1 MARRKRKI
9 FGNCQICEQYKKLTD
24 DHVPPQ
30 GGIEIDAVEIK
41 SAFNFFTKQLGD
53 KNYFISQNGVKFTTL
68 CEYCNSRLGRE
79 YDTVLNTFSL
89 DVNKFLSSKLS
100 LLNSY
105 NIETKPNR
113 LIRGV
118 LGHLLATKS
127 EIEKTPFDDKVR
139 EVLFD
144 ETKPIPDD
152 INIFY
157 WIYPYK
163 LTIIIRDILMPA
175 VRGRF
180 NDFGFFQI
188 FKYYPIAYLVVNKSN
203 YHNLQSLRDYNSS
216 KLDTVAEINIRI
228 NEQRHWK
235 WPEIVEDGNFVY
247 LGKAGTEAI
256 LAEKHIK
263 RKNV

>member
-1 MARRKRKI
+1 MARRKNKA
-9 FGNCQICEQYKKLTD
+9 FGNCQICEQYKKLSD

-30 GGIEIDAVEIK
+30 GGIEVDAVEIK
-41 SAFNFFTKQLGD
+41 AAFDFFAKKMGN
-53 KNYFISQNGVKFTTL
+53 KNYYISQNGVKFTTL
-68 CEYCNSRLGRE
+68 CEDCNSRLGRE

-89 DVNKFLSSKLS
+89 DVNKFLTSKLS

-105 NIETKPNR
+105 DIQTKPNR

-118 LGHLLATKS
+118 LGHLLASKK

-139 EVLFD
+139 EILFD
-144 ETKPIPDD
+144 ENKSIPDD
-152 INIFY
+152 INVFY

-175 VRGRF
+175 IRGKY

-188 FKYYPIAYLVVNKSN
+188 FKYYPIAYLVVNKIK
-203 YHNLQSLRDYNSS
+203 YHNLLSLKDYNSA
-216 KLDTVAEINIRI
+216 KLDEVAEINLRF
-228 NEQRHWK
+228 NERKHWK

-247 LGKAGTEAI
+247 LGKAGMEAI
-256 LAEKHIK
+256 KAEKHIK

>member
-1 MARRKRKI
+1 MARRKHKT
-9 FGNCQICEQYKKLTD
+9 FGNCQICEKPKKLTD

-30 GGIEIDAVEIK
+30 GGIDIDAVEIK
-41 SAFNFFTKQLGD
+41 SAFNFFTKQLGN

-68 CEYCNSRLGRE
+68 CESCNSRLGRE
-79 YDTVLNTFSL
+79 YDTVLNSFSL
-89 DVNKFLSSKLS
+89 DVNKFLTSKLS

-139 EVLFD
+139 EILFD
-144 ETKPIPDD
+144 ENKPIPDD
-152 INIFY
+152 INVFY
-157 WIYPYK
+157 WIYPYR

-175 VRGRF
+175 IRGKY

-188 FKYYPIAYLVVNKSN
+188 FKYYPIAYLVVNKN
-203 YHNLQSLRDYNSS
+203 KYQNLQSLRDYNSA
-216 KLDTVAEINIRI
+216 KLDEIAKINIKI
-228 NEQRHWK
+228 NERKHWK
-235 WPEIVEDGNFVY
+235 WPEIVEDGNFVF

-256 LAEKHIK
+256 RAEKYLK
-263 RKNV
+263 KKNV

>member
-1 MARRKRKI
+1 MARRKHKT
-9 FGNCQICEQYKKLTD
+9 FGNCQICERYKKLTD

-30 GGIEIDAVEIK
+30 GGIEVDAVEIK
-41 SAFNFFTKQLGD
+41 SAFNFFTKRFGN
-53 KNYFISQNGVKFTTL
+53 KNYFISQNGVKFTTI
-68 CEYCNSRLGRE
+68 CECCNSRLGRE

-89 DVNKFLSSKLS
+89 DVNRFLTSKLS

-118 LGHLLATKS
+118 LVHLLATKS
-127 EIEKTPFDDKVR
+127 EIERTPFDNKVR
-139 EVLFD
+139 EILFD
-144 ETKPIPDD
+144 GSKPIPDD
-152 INIFY
+152 INVFY

-175 VRGRF
+175 VRGRY

-203 YHNLQSLRDYNSS
+203 YSNLPSLRDYNSA
-216 KLDTVAEINIRI
+216 KIDTVAEINIRI
-228 NEQRHWK
+228 NERKHWK
-235 WPEIVEDGNFVY
+235 WPEIVEDGNFVF
-247 LGKAGTEAI
+247 LGRAGTEAI
-256 LAEKHIK
+256 KAEKHIK
-263 RKNV
+263 GKKV